1 MRQHI
6 VNLGD
11 SRDRG
16 QHASLLL
23 QRYPLVY
30 KATGD
35 KDKSEE
41 KQRILQA
48 AIKAAA
54 DGEVRELYRLVFER
68 WKESLPKM
76 TTGLD
81 LETDGRLIVG
91 LGAENVLDTG
101 IRLHHTYGLPVLPGS
116 ALKGLAAHYCNQ
128 VWGETND
135 SFKYGGDYHHL
146 LFGTTDES
154 GCIIFHDALFIPESE
169 KEPLKLDVMTPHHPK
184 WLDGGIPPT
193 DFDSPTPVPFLSV
206 VGQFYVAVSWCGPD
220 HEEAMKWTELTLSL
234 LKKAL
239 EEWGIGGKTTSGYG
253 RLIDPPPP
261 PPPPPYK
268 GKPGDI
274 VDAVLLEEKTKK
286 GGWKAQI
293 KGHSQIGPIN
303 NMDAVPKDLNPG
315 DTVSLTIASLS
326 NERQTAFK
334 WHLSSGE

>member
-16 QHASLLL
+16 QHAGLLL
-23 QRYPLVY
+23 QRYRSKY
-30 KATGD
+30 KTD
-35 KDKSEE
+35 SNDNSEE
-41 KQRILQA
+41 KANILKA
-48 AIKAAA
+48 AIDAAA
-54 DGEVRELYRLVFER
+54 DSGVRELYGLAFKR
-68 WKESLPKM
+68 WKESLPQNAA
-76 TTGLD
+76 TAN
-81 LETDGRLIVG
+81 LETQGRLIIG
-91 LGAENVLDTG
+91 LGTENVLETG
-101 IRLHHTYGLPVLPGS
+101 IRLHHTYGLPILPGS

-184 WLDGGIPPT
+184 WLDGSIPPT

-220 HEEAMKWTELTLSL
+220 DEEGLKWKELALDL
-234 LKKAL
+234 LKTAL
-239 EEWGIGGKTTSGYG
+239 KEWGIGGKTTSGYG

-261 PPPPPYK
+261 PPPPPYE